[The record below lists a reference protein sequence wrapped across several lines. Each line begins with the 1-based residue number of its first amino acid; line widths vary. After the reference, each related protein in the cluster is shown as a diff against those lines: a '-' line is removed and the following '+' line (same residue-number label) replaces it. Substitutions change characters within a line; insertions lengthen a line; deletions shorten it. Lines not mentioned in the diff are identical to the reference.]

1 MKRYCIAAIVVAAFA
16 FGLASGATRT
26 VSNVD
31 ELYAALAELSNGPS
45 MNYITLN
52 AGTYDVS
59 GRTYP
64 GPGDAHLGA
73 TNIVFQGA
81 TENREDVLVFGDM
94 TRPVF
99 GLYSGGVR
107 HLTVSNGTRGVVAGG
122 SGSQMTNIYVTCC
135 SNSTLKGGA
144 GYQGTWRNC
153 LLAGNCAQLGGGLY
167 SCTAY
172 NCIISN
178 NQATSNGG
186 GVYGGTT
193 VESLLIGN
201 RAANGGGAYG
211 GTVRG
216 GRIELNDADY
226 SGGGAYGAVISNKCV
241 IYGNS
246 LARFNKEG
254 SASRYGAGVRDG
266 SVYDSKIIG
275 NAVLGGGGHKQGG
288 GAYSSNLYDCLI
300 ANNYSA
306 SLSSAINGGQAIRC
320 VISNNMATATTSY
333 PIRQLSTSGKGLV
346 DCTVYNEFCNAV
358 KIADR
363 CKFIGF
369 TGKWTLTAEDNP
381 HAPGTYSVSTTSLNL
396 LYAGNHLTNCLV
408 ANNTAGYLFRLVSA
422 GSSAVN
428 CTFVDNKINYFAHE
442 VVTNNVRISNSI
454 FAGNKKADGSA
465 LSTYFQGYSA
475 GNTNVTLNCCA
486 FDKPIYSAA
495 ANKAPA
501 FQSNIY
507 QFSDMKFDSKNEEHP
522 YSLKRSSPARGK
534 GEVQDWMADATDF
547 RRDPAFPRLR
557 DGLVDLGC
565 YQCWL
570 DPIGFKFCIQ

>member
-1 MKRYCIAAIVVAAFA
+1 M
-16 FGLASGATRT
+16 
-26 VSNVD
+26 
-31 ELYAALAELSNGPS
+31 
-45 MNYITLN
+45 
-52 AGTYDVS
+52 
-59 GRTYP
+59 
-64 GPGDAHLGA
+64 
-73 TNIVFQGA
+73 
-81 TENREDVLVFGDM
+81 
-94 TRPVF
+94 
-99 GLYSGGVR
+99 
-107 HLTVSNGTRGVVAGG
+107 
-122 SGSQMTNIYVTCC
+122 
-135 SNSTLKGGA
+135 
-144 GYQGTWRNC
+144 
-153 LLAGNCAQLGGGLY
+153 LY
-167 SCTAY
+167 SCTAQ

-178 NQATSNGG
+178 NHATSNGG
-186 GVYGGTT
+186 GTYRGTM
-193 VESLLIGN
+193 IGCTIVDN
-201 RAANGGGAYG
+201 RAANGGGMYE
-211 GTVRG
+211 GTARG

-226 SGGGAYGAVISNKCV
+226 TGGGAYNAVISNKCV

-254 SASRYGAGVRDG
+254 TTSRYGAGVRNG
-266 SVYDSKIIG
+266 SVYDSMIIG
-275 NAVLGGGGHKQGG
+275 NAVLPCDKGANKQGG
-288 GAYSSNLYDCLI
+288 GAYGANLYDCLI

-306 SLSSAINGGQAIRC
+306 SMSSAINGGQAIRC
-320 VISNNMATATTSY
+320 VISNNMATAATSF

-381 HAPGTYSVSTTSLNL
+381 HTNGTFTISTSSTPLF
-396 LYAGNHLTNCLV
+396 YAGNHLTNCLV
-408 ANNTAGYLFRLVSA
+408 ANNTAGQLFKLVSA
-422 GSSAVN
+422 GSSAGN

-442 VVTNNVRISNSI
+442 VVTNNVKISNSI

-465 LSTYFQGYSA
+465 LTTYFQGYSA

-507 QFSDMKFDSKNEEHP
+507 QFSDMKFDSKNAEHP
-522 YSLKRSSPARGK
+522 YSLRWGSPARGL
-534 GEVQDWMADATDF
+534 GELLGWTDGDLDIRKDA
-547 RRDPAFPRLR
+547 AYPRIR
-557 DGLVDLGC
+557 DGKVDLGC